1 MTNEPRPRS
10 GSVAPRLAA
19 MMFLQFF
26 LWGAWYVT
34 LGPFMNARGMKP
46 EAIGDAYSVG
56 PIAAILAPVFLGM
69 IADRF
74 FASQVVLGVMHLI
87 GGALL
92 LIAPQMVPAS
102 GDASYPTAFVAL
114 LFAHMLCY
122 MPTLGLSNTVAFH
135 NIRNAEKE
143 FPLIRVLGTI
153 GWIVAGFV
161 VGFLANRAAG
171 PGAAESAINA
181 QPVFFQVAGASGILL
196 GLYSFSLPHTPP
208 PARGKPFSLSDAL
221 GLESLKLLKIAP
233 FAVFIVCSFLICIP
247 LAAYYSFA
255 GVYAGATGITNIPV
269 KMSFGQMSEIAFMVV
284 MPLFFARLGVKWMLA
299 VGMLAWA
306 VRYGLF
312 AGAWG
317 GNADASI
324 KWMVLAGIILHGIC
338 YDFFFVTGQIYV
350 DKKAPA
356 TVRGQ
361 AQGFLV
367 LITQGLGMLVGNQVF
382 PKVVNHFTTGPE
394 SARVID
400 WKMVW
405 MVPTVAAAVILFVF
419 ITLFRDR
426 EVSAARRP
434 SA

>member
-1 MTNEPRPRS
+1 MTTAARPAAA
-10 GSVAPRLAA
+10 APRLAV

-74 FASQVVLGVMHLI
+74 FASQVVLGVMHIL

-92 LIAPQMVPAS
+92 IAAPRLAPEAAS
-102 GDASYPTAFVAL
+102 SEYPTAFVGV

-161 VGFLANRAAG
+161 VAFLARNAAG
-171 PGAAESAINA
+171 PGASETQTAA
-181 QPVFFQVAGASGILL
+181 QPIFFTAAGISGILL
-196 GLYSFSLPHTPP
+196 GIYSFTLPHTPP
-208 PARGKPFSLSDAL
+208 PARGKPFSIGDAL
-221 GLESLKLLKIAP
+221 GLNSLRLLKDPP

-255 GVYAGATGITNIPV
+255 GVYAGATGVTDVPV
-269 KMSFGQMSEIAFMVV
+269 KMSFGQMSEIIFMVV

-317 GNADASI
+317 GSAESSI
-324 KWMVLAGIILHGIC
+324 RWMVLAGIILHGIC

-350 DKKAPA
+350 DRKAPV
-356 TVRGQ
+356 TMRGQ

-382 PKVVNHFTTGPE
+382 SRIVSHYTSGPE
-394 SARVID
+394 GTQVRD
-400 WKMVW
+400 WRMIW
-405 MVPTVAAAVILFVF
+405 MLPTIAAGVILLAF
-419 ITLFRDR
+419 IALFRDR
-426 EVSAARRP
+426 QLKPAAP